1 MFIQQLLFLD
11 ISGGEFLVIL
21 LAIFL
26 VFGPKKMPEMAR
38 KIGRAMN
45 ELKKASS
52 DITREFSKETES
64 ITREISNTREM
75 LRKEGEALRN
85 GLLDTEKTIEK
96 NLDIS
101 PEAPAN
107 WETEAKSVQDA
118 ANDDNTAEASSVYED
133 ETPIPFE
140 NRNQAPPAAEK

>member
-75 LRKEGEALRN
+75 LRREGEALRD
-85 GLLDTEKTIEK
+85 GLLETEKTIEK

-101 PEAPAN
+101 PAPSVN
-107 WETEAKSVQDA
+107 TEVATKPVQNVPD
-118 ANDDNTAEASSVYED
+118 DDNTTEASASCED
-133 ETPIPFE
+133 ETSIPFE
-140 NRNQAPPAAEK
+140 NRSQAPPAAEN